1 MKYISFYWSLLL
13 SWSSSPTITICPSRA
28 SDLLTAVLASSNKFQ
43 CPASVHWLETSS
55 VLAYISLVR
64 LVFTHTRSTTM
75 DMDSES
81 QSRLVS
87 DLMREYFLSLETIF
101 TNKRQLFQRDLRA
114 RCLSLLFE
122 LFHFLH
128 PTQSLSQDGTMEL
141 DAVTLERDTAV
152 LFEWCSS
159 QGWGISAQVRRGRPP
174 TSRGPRSSS
183 QSEADSPQPLTPA
196 MENISLSLSDPTAQQ
211 PSRKRGRSGGDTV
224 STPSSPV
231 CDLDELGKKRRAIS
245 RVRQL
250 LLGRTTDIVSP
261 SQPRKSMETSP
272 SQLSNTHEGQ
282 PPTQP
287 GQQVSSMLPARSTST
302 LRSLPVCFP
311 KIPPPPLPTNIL
323 RPPLPSSL
331 LRPPLPTS
339 LLRPPLPT
347 SLLRPPARPSPPPLS
362 SSSAVPP
369 TVARPKEKKRRAILK
384 LREIFHHDRVGW
396 QASVA
401 RESGS

>member
-1 MKYISFYWSLLL
+1 VKYISFYWSLLL

-64 LVFTHTRSTTM
+64 LVFTHTRSTTRE
-75 DMDSES
+75 MDSES

-141 DAVTLERDTAV
+141 DAVPLERDTAV

-183 QSEADSPQPLTPA
+183 QSEGDSPQPLTPV

-272 SQLSNTHEGQ
+272 SQNTQEGQ
-282 PPTQP
+282 QA
-287 GQQVSSMLPARSTST
+287 SSMLPARSTST
-302 LRSLPVCFP
+302 LRSLPACIP

-362 SSSAVPP
+362 SSSAVSSP
-369 TVARPKEKKRRAILK
+369 VARPKEKKRKAILK

-396 QASVA
+396 HASVA